1 MVNPEHLAVVVAV
14 AGGGAVTL
22 PYSVTGIRYLTVD
35 SDRRAVMRRGW
46 YIRATWR
53 RTAARIGLVQT
64 DHAAKVGADIPLAG
78 ELRRSSDKPR
88 VLVPRISVR
97 VERWGLLIDV
107 HTVGRIGIGEV
118 QAAADY
124 LANAWRVPHVRVEQ
138 DRPGI
143 VRIRALLSDP
153 LTKPTVYLPDA
164 GAPVDFVSW
173 VVGIDADGQPVSIR
187 CSGVSG
193 IVVAGLAG
201 YGKTSFINTRFCQL
215 APSPA
220 VQFVLI
226 DGKGGPDYDDLAP
239 RAWLFS
245 KDDLDKTRAVLTKV
259 HRLMTLRQEGI
270 TTVLGVKNM
279 WHLGPSETWPLI
291 VVIID
296 EAHTFFNET
305 KTDRARDKTTGEIT
319 RMVEELV
326 RKGRNVGIQVIVA
339 TQKAT
344 GDAIP
349 TRIRD
354 NCQAAV
360 SFAQRTS
367 EAAVAALG
375 ADIAEYPDAHPR
387 RLQHP
392 DYIGVASMVAEA
404 RPGFT
409 LVRTPRTEDAVA
421 ERIAADTAH
430 LVSDPLALIEYQTRG
445 LHAVDDE
452 PAA

>member
-1 MVNPEHLAVVVAV
+1 MVNPEHFAAVIAV
-14 AGGGAVTL
+14 AGGGAVAL
-22 PYSVTGIRYLTVD
+22 PYSVTGLRYLSVD

-88 VLVPRISVR
+88 VLVPRITVR
-97 VERWGLLIDV
+97 VEGWGLRIDV

-153 LTKPTVYLPDA
+153 LTKPTVYLPDP
-164 GAPVDFVSW
+164 GAPVDFISW
-173 VVGIDADGQPVSIR
+173 VVGIDADGQPVTIR

-201 YGKTSFINTRFCQL
+201 YGKTSFLNTRFCQL

-226 DGKGGPDYDDLAP
+226 DGKGGPDYDDLAC

-245 KDDLDKTRAVLTKV
+245 KDDLDKTHAAVSKV

-279 WHLGPSETWPLI
+279 WHLGPSEAWPLI

-305 KTDRARDKTTGEIT
+305 KTDRARDKITGEIT

-326 RKGRNVGIQVIVA
+326 RKGRNVGIQVILA

-375 ADIAEYPDAHPR
+375 ADISEYPDAHPR

-421 ERIAADTAH
+421 EQVASDTAH

-445 LHAVDDE
+445 LHAVDDDT
-452 PAA
+452 AA